1 MSADKLDKAKLNVTR
16 VTQEACARCGEIWG
30 DMGHPGGVR
39 TRPGPRPV
47 ADGRARPPPPP
58 P

>member
-16 VTQEACARCGEIWG
+16 ACARYGEIWG